1 MKHLTL
7 SLLSLAVF
15 ASCENLAE
23 QTHAAPASPDAT
35 CAAEI
40 IVLGAGQDAGAP
52 QIGNRDDPAW
62 QDPALRQT
70 ASSIALI
77 DHTLP
82 GRYLFDAAPHITCLL
97 YTSPSPRD

>member
-7 SLLSLAVF
+7 LLLTLAVF

-23 QTHAAPASPDAT
+23 KTHAAPASPDAT

-52 QIGNRDDPAW
+52 QIGSKDDPAW

-70 ASSIALI
+70 ASSIAPVSYTHL
-77 DHTLP
+77 TLP
-82 GRYLFDAAPHITCLL
+82 TKA
-97 YTSPSPRD
+97 